1 MMRDRES
8 LPNPYAARL
17 DDPDGGRPVLLPQ
30 VLANAVAL
38 GIVTGGGLVLSGTAL
53 AADVPAPAVA
63 TGYDDASDAWEPA
76 DAGPAAR
83 ADRFVAA
90 VTGRIADAGSSLEA
104 RLAALTASGDRACA
118 ERAREVLDA
127 LWRPASAGIAD
138 LAGSV
143 ARVATSVDPD
153 GPPNSGPASP
163 ALLQQPSAA
172 GVGAH
177 ELLDR
182 MGSCLER
189 MTTDLLDTVH
199 AEFDRAEAGD
209 FATPA
214 LAGAAASTRPMLKVL
229 PGGRE
234 GGDPH
239 GQR

>member
-1 MMRDRES
+1 MMRDREP

-17 DDPDGGRPVLLPQ
+17 ADADEGRPVVLPQ

-63 TGYDDASDAWEPA
+63 AGYDDASDAWEPA

-83 ADRFVAA
+83 ADRFMAA
-90 VTGRIADAGSSLEA
+90 VTGRIAAAGGSLEA
-104 RLAALTASGDRACA
+104 RVAALAASGDTACA
-118 ERAREVLDA
+118 DRAREVLES

-143 ARVATSVDPD
+143 ARVATSVDAGAAPD
-153 GPPNSGPASP
+153 SGPASP
-163 ALLQQPSAA
+163 ALLEQQAT

-214 LAGAAASTRPMLKVL
+214 LTGAVASTRPMLRVL

-239 GQR
+239 GRR